1 MSIRFPL
8 LYLAAIAAAEVVT
21 ALVNPLGGIVFHIV
35 LLLGLV
41 AHASFSPTYLHQEL
55 YLALALAP
63 LIRVLSLSMP
73 LTKFPQI
80 YWYAIIAVPLLVAVF
95 AVMRR
100 LDFHP
105 RDVGLTLNW
114 PPIQFLVGLTGI
126 PFGMIGF
133 HILTPES
140 LVNSLAWG
148 EILLPAVILLATG
161 FAEELVFRGVMQK
174 SADDALGHW
183 GWVYIAVLFTVL
195 HIGYLSV
202 ANLGLVLVVALC
214 FGLISQN
221 TGSIVGVSLS
231 HGITNIVLY
240 LIAPLLS

>member
-1 MSIRFPL
+1 MKIAL
-8 LYLAAIAAAEVVT
+8 LYLVAIAAAEVVT

-35 LLLGLV
+35 LLLGLI
-41 AHASFSPTYLHQEL
+41 AHASFTATYPQEEL

-63 LIRVLSLSMP
+63 LIRLLSLSMP

-126 PFGMIGF
+126 PFGMIEF
-133 HILTPES
+133 HILRPES
-140 LVNSLAWG
+140 LVNSLAW
-148 EILLPAVILLATG
+148 EEVLLPAVILLVATG
-161 FAEELVFRGVMQK
+161 FTEELAFRGVMQR
-174 SADDALGHW
+174 SADDALGGW
-183 GWVYIAVLFTVL
+183 GWVYVAGVFVVL

-202 ANLGLVLVVALC
+202 ADLGLVMAVALF
-214 FGLISQN
+214 FGWISQN